1 MCGRYLLTDF
11 SQAFAERFKVS
22 EVSEL
27 PGTHQPRHNVSPT
40 QLMPVI
46 TKAGGSNQLEL
57 MSWGLIPS
65 WSREPKEFINA
76 RSETAATKPSFR
88 RAFRTQRCIV
98 PASGFFEWK
107 KTASGKLPYLLG
119 VKGQELFGMAG
130 LYDTWTAPDGSP
142 IKSYTILTCG
152 PNELTATIHDRMPC
166 ILKPE
171 GEDLWLMPENRDP
184 AWLQRLL
191 APYPA
196 EQMEAFIVSRA
207 VNDPANDSPELIK
220 PVTYA
225 AA

>member
-1 MCGRYLLTDF
+1 MCGRYSLTDF
-11 SQAFAERFKVS
+11 SEAFAERFKVS
-22 EVSEL
+22 EL
-27 PGTHQPRHNVSPT
+27 PDANPPRHNVSPT
-40 QLMPVI
+40 ALMPVI
-46 TKAGGSNQLEL
+46 TRAADSNRVDL

-65 WSREPKEFINA
+65 RSRDPKGFINA

-88 RAFRTQRCIV
+88 KAFRTQRCLV

-107 KTASGKLPYLLG
+107 KTASGKLPYLLK

-130 LYDTWTAPDGSP
+130 LYDTWTGPDGQP
-142 IKSYTILTCG
+142 IKTYTLLTCG
-152 PNELTATIHDRMPC
+152 PNELTAQIHDRMPC

-171 GEDLWLMPENRDP
+171 EEDLWLMPENRDP
-184 AWLQRLL
+184 EWLQRLL

-196 EQMEAFIVSRA
+196 EQMEAFMVSRA
-207 VNDPANDSPELIK
+207 VNDPDNDSPELIR